1 MARYI
6 SFFVLSLIK
15 IFSHIFFTLED
26 RWLNGRE
33 NFDWKNLRLIVFL
46 NHTSLFEPL
55 FLAAVPWKFL
65 WVISKR
71 LVAPGADITLERPFV
86 GWLYRNLSTNIIP
99 ISRKRDDSWSEF
111 MSLVNDD
118 QIILILPEGRMKRA
132 NGLDKHGNPMSVRG
146 GIADILS
153 EVNEGD
159 VLIAYSGGLHHVQV
173 PGQQFPRLF
182 KTIKLNIEHYPLT
195 VFKDMIDNNRSEN
208 NFKLKVISELEAR
221 LKSNNPV

>member
-15 IFSHIFFTLED
+15 IFSHIFFKLED
-26 RWLNGRE
+26 RWLNGRD
-33 NFDWKNLRLIVFL
+33 NFDWKNLRLIIFL

-65 WVISKR
+65 WVISTR

-86 GWLYRNLSTNIIP
+86 GWLYRNLSTNIIA

-159 VLIAYSGGLHHVQV
+159 ILIAYSGGLHHVQI
-173 PGQQFPRLF
+173 PGQQFPSLF
-182 KTIKLNIEHYPLT
+182 KTIKLNIEHYPLK
-195 VFKDMIDNNRSEN
+195 VFKGMIENNRSEN
-208 NFKLKVISELEAR
+208 SFKLKVIAELEAR
-221 LKSNNPV
+221 MQANIPS